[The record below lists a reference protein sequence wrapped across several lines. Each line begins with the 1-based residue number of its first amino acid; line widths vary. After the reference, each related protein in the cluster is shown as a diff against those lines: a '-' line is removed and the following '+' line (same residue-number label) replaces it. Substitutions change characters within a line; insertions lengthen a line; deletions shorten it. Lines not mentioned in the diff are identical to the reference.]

1 MCIRDRVLSDKL
13 FPHDISAE
21 ESVIGSL
28 LLDGLSFTKIASFL
42 EPEHFYLEPNR
53 IIFEIARDLFN
64 RQEPINQISIAHELE
79 TQEKLEDVGGRAYL
93 AKVVDVVPTS
103 IHIKHYANLV
113 RRTATMRT
121 LINAA
126 ENISEIGFDNDPDIE
141 NALSKAEDII
151 YSIRN
156 DQPSRDFV
164 PLRETLTP
172 YLETSSSD
180 LADDENRPISSGFKL
195 LDDLLGG
202 LQRSDMLVLAA
213 RPSVG
218 KSMFALNLAINAAMN
233 DQKVA
238 IYSLEMGREQI
249 ATRML
254 ATQARVNMHSL
265 RMMRLSSSQ
274 ENRLVDAIGRLS
286 DLSIFIDDSPVQGV
300 AEMRGKARRLQLEYG
315 LDFIIVD
322 YMQLISNNKG
332 SRETNRAQEVSE
344 ISRQI
349 KAMARDLRVPV
360 IAISQ
365 LSRAIEH
372 RQSHRPLLSDL
383 RESGSIEQDADV
395 VMFIHRE
402 EKFTTKEDWI
412 KNNPGV
418 PYPEGQ
424 AEIIVAKH
432 RNGPTDTIPLAV
444 DDSIGRFVTIDSAR
458 NNQLSTQEN

>member
-1 MCIRDRVLSDKL
+1 MVLSDRL
-13 FPHDISAE
+13 FPHDLSAE

-28 LLDGLSFTKIASFL
+28 LIDDLAFSKIASIL
-42 EPEHFYLEPNR
+42 EPEHFYMEANR
-53 IIFEIARDLFN
+53 LVFEIAKELFT
-64 RQEPINQISIAHELE
+64 RQQPINQITIAHELE
-79 TQEKLEDVGGRAYL
+79 TIDKLESVGGRAYL
-93 AKVVDVVPTS
+93 AKVINVVPTS
-103 IHIKHYANLV
+103 LHIKHYANLV

-121 LINAA
+121 LITAA
-126 ENISEIGFDNDPDIE
+126 EDISDIGFDNNPDIE
-141 NALSKAEDII
+141 NALNRAEDII
-151 YSIRN
+151 YNIRS

-172 YLETSSSD
+172 YLESSSTD
-180 LADDENRPISSGFKL
+180 MSDDENKPINSGFNL

-202 LQRSDMLVLAA
+202 FQRSDMIVIAA

-218 KSMFALNLAINAAMN
+218 KSMFALNVAINAATN
-233 DQKVA
+233 NNNVA
-238 IYSLEMGREQI
+238 IFSLEMGREQI

-254 ATQARVNMHSL
+254 STQGRINMHSL
-265 RMMRLSSSQ
+265 RMRRLSSSD

-286 DLSIFIDDSPVQGV
+286 DLSIFIDDSPIQAV

-315 LDFIIVD
+315 LDFIVID
-322 YMQLISNNKG
+322 YMQLVTTNKG
-332 SRETNRAQEVSE
+332 NRDTNRAQEVSE

-402 EKFTTKEDWI
+402 EKFTTREDWM
-412 KNNPGV
+412 KNNPGI

-424 AEIIVAKH
+424 AEIIIAKH
-432 RNGPTDTIPLAV
+432 RNGPTDTIPLGV
-444 DDSIGRFVTIDSAR
+444 YESIGRFITIDSVNKQAMA
-458 NNQLSTQEN
+458 EG

>member
-1 MCIRDRVLSDKL
+1 MVLSNRL
-13 FPHDISAE
+13 FPHDLSAE

-28 LLDGLSFTKIASFL
+28 LIDDLGFSKIASIL
-42 EPEHFYLEPNR
+42 QPEHFYMEANR
-53 IIFEIARDLFN
+53 LVFEIAKELFT
-64 RQEPINQISIAHELE
+64 RQQPINQITIAHELE
-79 TQEKLEDVGGRAYL
+79 TIDKLESVGGRAYL
-93 AKVVDVVPTS
+93 AKVINVVPTS
-103 IHIKHYANLV
+103 LHIKHYANLV

-121 LINAA
+121 LITAA
-126 ENISEIGFDNDPDIE
+126 EDISDIGFDNNPDIE
-141 NALSKAEDII
+141 NALNRAEDII
-151 YSIRN
+151 YNIRSV
-156 DQPSRDFV
+156 QPSRDFV

-172 YLETSSSD
+172 YLESSSTD
-180 LADDENRPISSGFKL
+180 MSDCENQPINSGFNL

-202 LQRSDMLVLAA
+202 FQRSDMIVIAA

-218 KSMFALNLAINAAMN
+218 KSMFALNVAINAATN
-233 DQKVA
+233 NNNVA
-238 IYSLEMGREQI
+238 IFSLEMGREQI

-254 ATQARVNMHSL
+254 STQGRINMHSL
-265 RMMRLSSSQ
+265 RMRRLSSSD

-286 DLSIFIDDSPVQGV
+286 DLSIFIDDSPIQAV

-315 LDFIIVD
+315 LDFIVLD
-322 YMQLISNNKG
+322 YMQLVTTNKG
-332 SRETNRAQEVSE
+332 NRDTNRAQEVSE

-402 EKFTTKEDWI
+402 EKFTTREDWM
-412 KNNPGV
+412 KNNPGI

-424 AEIIVAKH
+424 AEIIIAKH
-432 RNGPTDTIPLAV
+432 RNGPTDTIPLGV
-444 DDSIGRFVTIDSAR
+444 DDSIGRFISIDSVNKQAMA
-458 NNQLSTQEN
+458 EG

>member
-1 MCIRDRVLSDKL
+1 MVLSDRL
-13 FPHDISAE
+13 FPHDLSAE

-28 LLDGLSFTKIASFL
+28 LIDDLVFSKIASIL
-42 EPEHFYLEPNR
+42 EPEHFYMEANR
-53 IIFEIARDLFN
+53 LVFEIAKELFT
-64 RQEPINQISIAHELE
+64 RQQPINQITIAHELE
-79 TQEKLEDVGGRAYL
+79 TVDKLESVGGRAYL
-93 AKVVDVVPTS
+93 AKVINVVPTS
-103 IHIKHYANLV
+103 LHIKHYANLV

-121 LINAA
+121 LITAA
-126 ENISEIGFDNDPDIE
+126 EDISDIGFDNNPDIE
-141 NALSKAEDII
+141 NALNRAEDII
-151 YSIRN
+151 YNIRS

-172 YLETSSSD
+172 YLESSSTD
-180 LADDENRPISSGFKL
+180 MSDNENQPINSGFNL

-202 LQRSDMLVLAA
+202 FQRSDMIVIAA

-218 KSMFALNLAINAAMN
+218 KSMFALNVAINAATN
-233 DQKVA
+233 NNNVA
-238 IYSLEMGREQI
+238 IFSLEMGREQI

-254 ATQARVNMHSL
+254 STQGRINMHSL
-265 RMMRLSSSQ
+265 RMRRLSSSD

-286 DLSIFIDDSPVQGV
+286 DLSIFIDDSPIQAV

-315 LDFIIVD
+315 LDFIVID
-322 YMQLISNNKG
+322 YMQLVTTNKG
-332 SRETNRAQEVSE
+332 NRDTNRAQEVSE

-383 RESGSIEQDADV
+383 RESGSIEQDADG

-402 EKFTTKEDWI
+402 EKFTTREDWM
-412 KNNPGV
+412 KNNPGI

-424 AEIIVAKH
+424 AEIIIAKH
-432 RNGPTDTIPLAV
+432 RNGPTDTIPLGV
-444 DDSIGRFVTIDSAR
+444 DDSIGRFISIDSVNKQAMA
-458 NNQLSTQEN
+458 EG

>member
-1 MCIRDRVLSDKL
+1 MVLSDKL

-28 LLDGLSFTKIASFL
+28 LLDGLSFTKIASYL
-42 EPEHFYLEPNR
+42 EPEHFYLESNKV
-53 IIFEIARDLFN
+53 IFEIARDLFN
-64 RQEPINQISIAHELE
+64 RQEPINQISVAHELE
-79 TQEKLEDVGGRAYL
+79 TQEKLEDIGGRSYL
-93 AKVVDVVPTS
+93 AKVVNVVPTS
-103 IHIKHYANLV
+103 VHIKHYANLV

-126 ENISEIGFDNDPDIE
+126 ENISDIGFDNDPDIE

-172 YLETSSSD
+172 YLETSSSS
-180 LADDENRPISSGFKL
+180 LADSENQPINSGFKL

-233 DQKVA
+233 DHKVA
-238 IYSLEMGREQI
+238 IFSLEMGREQI

-300 AEMRGKARRLQLEYG
+300 AEMRGKARRLQLEFG

-332 SRETNRAQEVSE
+332 NRETNRAQEVSE

-349 KAMARDLRVPV
+349 KAMARDLKVPV
-360 IAISQ
+360 IAVSQ

-402 EKFTTKEDWI
+402 EKFTTKEEWI

-444 DDSIGRFVTIDSAR
+444 DDSVGRFITIDSVR

>member
-1 MCIRDRVLSDKL
+1 MVLSDRL
-13 FPHDISAE
+13 FPHDLSAE

-28 LLDGLSFTKIASFL
+28 LIDDLAFSKIASIL
-42 EPEHFYLEPNR
+42 EPEHFYMEANR
-53 IIFEIARDLFN
+53 LVFEVAKELFT
-64 RQEPINQISIAHELE
+64 RQQPINQITIAHELE
-79 TQEKLEDVGGRAYL
+79 TIDKLESVGGRAYL
-93 AKVVDVVPTS
+93 AKVINVVPTS
-103 IHIKHYANLV
+103 LHIKHYANLV

-121 LINAA
+121 LITAA
-126 ENISEIGFDNDPDIE
+126 EDISDIGFDNNPDIE
-141 NALSKAEDII
+141 NALNRAEDII
-151 YSIRN
+151 YNIRS

-172 YLETSSSD
+172 YLESSSTD
-180 LADDENRPISSGFKL
+180 MSDDENRPINSGFNL

-202 LQRSDMLVLAA
+202 FQRSDMIVIAA

-218 KSMFALNLAINAAMN
+218 KSMFALNVAINAATN
-233 DQKVA
+233 NNNVA
-238 IYSLEMGREQI
+238 IFSLEMGREQI

-254 ATQARVNMHSL
+254 STQGRINMHSL
-265 RMMRLSSSQ
+265 RMRRLSSSD

-286 DLSIFIDDSPVQGV
+286 DLSIFIDDSPIQAV

-315 LDFIIVD
+315 LDFIVID
-322 YMQLISNNKG
+322 YMQLVTTNKG
-332 SRETNRAQEVSE
+332 NRDTNRAQEVSE

-349 KAMARDLRVPV
+349 KAMARDLKVPV

-402 EKFTTKEDWI
+402 EKFTTREDWM
-412 KNNPGV
+412 KNNPGI

-424 AEIIVAKH
+424 AEIIIAKH
-432 RNGPTDTIPLAV
+432 RNGPTDTIPLGV
-444 DDSIGRFVTIDSAR
+444 DDSIGRFITIDSVNKQAMA
-458 NNQLSTQEN
+458 EG

>member
-1 MCIRDRVLSDKL
+1 
-13 FPHDISAE
+13 
-21 ESVIGSL
+21 
-28 LLDGLSFTKIASFL
+28 
-42 EPEHFYLEPNR
+42 
-53 IIFEIARDLFN
+53 
-64 RQEPINQISIAHELE
+64 
-79 TQEKLEDVGGRAYL
+79 
-93 AKVVDVVPTS
+93 
-103 IHIKHYANLV
+103 
-113 RRTATMRT
+113 MRT
-121 LINAA
+121 LITAA
-126 ENISEIGFDNDPDIE
+126 EDISDIGFDNNPDIE
-141 NALSKAEDII
+141 NALNRAEDII
-151 YSIRN
+151 YNIRS

-172 YLETSSSD
+172 YLESSSTD
-180 LADDENRPISSGFKL
+180 MSDGENQPINSGFNL

-202 LQRSDMLVLAA
+202 FQRSDMIVIAA

-218 KSMFALNLAINAAMN
+218 KSMFALNVAINAATN
-233 DQKVA
+233 NNNVA
-238 IYSLEMGREQI
+238 IFSLEMGREQI

-254 ATQARVNMHSL
+254 STQGRINMHSL
-265 RMMRLSSSQ
+265 RMRRLSSSD

-286 DLSIFIDDSPVQGV
+286 DLSIFIDDSPIQAV

-315 LDFIIVD
+315 LDFIVID
-322 YMQLISNNKG
+322 YMQLVTTNKG
-332 SRETNRAQEVSE
+332 NRDTNRAQEVSE

-402 EKFTTKEDWI
+402 EKFTTREDWM
-412 KNNPGV
+412 KNNPGI

-424 AEIIVAKH
+424 AEIIIAKH
-432 RNGPTDTIPLAV
+432 RNGPTDTIPLGV
-444 DDSIGRFVTIDSAR
+444 DDSIGRFISIDSVNKQAMA
-458 NNQLSTQEN
+458 EG

>member
-1 MCIRDRVLSDKL
+1 MVLSDKL

-42 EPEHFYLEPNR
+42 EPEHFYLESNK
-53 IIFEIARDLFN
+53 IIFEISRDLFN
-64 RQEPINQISIAHELE
+64 RQEPINQISVAHELE
-79 TQEKLEDVGGRAYL
+79 TQEKLEDVGGRSYL
-93 AKVVDVVPTS
+93 AKVVNVVPTS
-103 IHIKHYANLV
+103 VHIKHYANLV

-126 ENISEIGFDNDPDIE
+126 ENISDIGFDNDPDIE

-172 YLETSSSD
+172 YLESSSSNLSD
-180 LADDENRPISSGFKL
+180 SENQPISSGFKL

-233 DQKVA
+233 DHKVA

-332 SRETNRAQEVSE
+332 NRETNRAQEVSE

-349 KAMARDLRVPV
+349 KAMARDLKVPV

-402 EKFTTKEDWI
+402 EKFTTKEEWI
-412 KNNPGV
+412 KSNPGV

-444 DDSIGRFVTIDSAR
+444 DDSVGRFITIDSAR

>member
-1 MCIRDRVLSDKL
+1 MVLSDKL

-395 VMFIHRE
+395 VMFVYRE
-402 EKFTTKEDWI
+402 AYYLEGKEPALGSVEHAEWQQKMDEI
-412 KNNPGV
+412 SRL
-418 PYPEGQ
+418 
-424 AEIIVAKH
+424 AEIIISKQ
-432 RNGPTDTIPLAV
+432 RQGPP
-444 DDSIGRFVTIDSAR
+444 
-458 NNQLSTQEN
+458 

>member
-1 MCIRDRVLSDKL
+1 MVLSNRL
-13 FPHDISAE
+13 FPHDLSAE

-28 LLDGLSFTKIASFL
+28 LIDDLGFSKIASIL
-42 EPEHFYLEPNR
+42 QPEHFYMEANR
-53 IIFEIARDLFN
+53 LVFEIAKQLFT
-64 RQEPINQISIAHELE
+64 RQQPINQITIAHELE
-79 TQEKLEDVGGRAYL
+79 TIDKLESVGGRAYL
-93 AKVVDVVPTS
+93 AKVINVVPTS
-103 IHIKHYANLV
+103 LHIKHYANLV

-121 LINAA
+121 LITAA
-126 ENISEIGFDNDPDIE
+126 EDISDIGFDNNPDIE
-141 NALSKAEDII
+141 NALNRAEDII
-151 YSIRN
+151 YNIRS

-172 YLETSSSD
+172 YLESSSTD
-180 LADDENRPISSGFKL
+180 MSDGENQPINSGFNL

-202 LQRSDMLVLAA
+202 FQRSDMIVIAA

-218 KSMFALNLAINAAMN
+218 KSMFALNVAINAATN
-233 DQKVA
+233 NNNVA
-238 IYSLEMGREQI
+238 IFSLEMGREQI

-254 ATQARVNMHSL
+254 STQGRINMHSL
-265 RMMRLSSSQ
+265 RMRRLSSSD

-286 DLSIFIDDSPVQGV
+286 DLSIFIDDSPIQAV

-315 LDFIIVD
+315 LDFIVID
-322 YMQLISNNKG
+322 YMQLVTTNKG
-332 SRETNRAQEVSE
+332 NRDTNRAQEVSE

-349 KAMARDLRVPV
+349 KAMARDLKVPV

-402 EKFTTKEDWI
+402 EKFTTREDWM
-412 KNNPGV
+412 KNNPGI

-424 AEIIVAKH
+424 AEIIIAKH
-432 RNGPTDTIPLAV
+432 RNGPTDTIPLGV
-444 DDSIGRFVTIDSAR
+444 DDSIGRFISIDSVNKQVMA
-458 NNQLSTQEN
+458 EG

>member
-1 MCIRDRVLSDKL
+1 ME
-13 FPHDISAE
+13 A
-21 ESVIGSL
+21 
-28 LLDGLSFTKIASFL
+28 
-42 EPEHFYLEPNR
+42 NR
-53 IIFEIARDLFN
+53 LVFEIAKELFT
-64 RQEPINQISIAHELE
+64 RQQPINQITIAHELE
-79 TQEKLEDVGGRAYL
+79 TVDKLESVGGRAYL
-93 AKVVDVVPTS
+93 AKVINVVPTS
-103 IHIKHYANLV
+103 LHIKHYANLV

-121 LINAA
+121 LITAA
-126 ENISEIGFDNDPDIE
+126 EDISDIGFDNNPDIE
-141 NALSKAEDII
+141 NALNRAEDII
-151 YSIRN
+151 YNIRS

-172 YLETSSSD
+172 YLESSSTD
-180 LADDENRPISSGFKL
+180 MSDGENQPINSGFNL

-202 LQRSDMLVLAA
+202 FQRSDMIVIAA

-218 KSMFALNLAINAAMN
+218 KSMFALNVAINAATN
-233 DQKVA
+233 NNNVA
-238 IYSLEMGREQI
+238 IFSLEMGREQI

-254 ATQARVNMHSL
+254 STQGRINMHSL
-265 RMMRLSSSQ
+265 RMRRLSSSD

-286 DLSIFIDDSPVQGV
+286 DLSIFIDDSPIQAV

-315 LDFIIVD
+315 LDFIVID
-322 YMQLISNNKG
+322 YMQLVTTNKG
-332 SRETNRAQEVSE
+332 NRDTNRAQEVSE

-402 EKFTTKEDWI
+402 EKFTTREDWM
-412 KNNPGV
+412 KNNPGI

-424 AEIIVAKH
+424 AEIIIAKH
-432 RNGPTDTIPLAV
+432 RNGPTDTIPLGV
-444 DDSIGRFVTIDSAR
+444 DDSIGRFISIDSVNKQAMA
-458 NNQLSTQEN
+458 EG

>member
-1 MCIRDRVLSDKL
+1 MVLSDRL
-13 FPHDISAE
+13 FPHDLSAE

-28 LLDGLSFTKIASFL
+28 LIDDLAFSKIASIL
-42 EPEHFYLEPNR
+42 EPEHFYMEANR
-53 IIFEIARDLFN
+53 LVFEIAKELFT
-64 RQEPINQISIAHELE
+64 RQQPINQITIAHELE
-79 TQEKLEDVGGRAYL
+79 TIDKLESVGGRAYL
-93 AKVVDVVPTS
+93 AKVINVVPTS
-103 IHIKHYANLV
+103 LHIKHYANLV

-121 LINAA
+121 LITAA
-126 ENISEIGFDNDPDIE
+126 EDISDIGFDNNPDIE
-141 NALSKAEDII
+141 NALNRAEDII
-151 YSIRN
+151 YNIRS

-172 YLETSSSD
+172 YLESSSTD
-180 LADDENRPISSGFKL
+180 MSDDENKPINSGFNL

-202 LQRSDMLVLAA
+202 FQRSDMIVIAA

-218 KSMFALNLAINAAMN
+218 KSMFALNVAINAATN
-233 DQKVA
+233 NNNVA
-238 IYSLEMGREQI
+238 IFSLEMGREQI

-254 ATQARVNMHSL
+254 STQGRINMHSL
-265 RMMRLSSSQ
+265 RMRRLSSSD

-286 DLSIFIDDSPVQGV
+286 DLSIFIDDSPIQAV

-315 LDFIIVD
+315 LDFIVID
-322 YMQLISNNKG
+322 YMQLVTTNKG
-332 SRETNRAQEVSE
+332 NRDTNRAQEVSE

-402 EKFTTKEDWI
+402 EKFTTREDWM
-412 KNNPGV
+412 KNNPGI

-424 AEIIVAKH
+424 AEIIIAKH
-432 RNGPTDTIPLAV
+432 RNGPTDTIPLGV
-444 DDSIGRFVTIDSAR
+444 DDSIGRFITIDPVNKQAMA
-458 NNQLSTQEN
+458 EG

>member
-1 MCIRDRVLSDKL
+1 MVLSDKL

-28 LLDGLSFTKIASFL
+28 LLDGLSFTKIASYL
-42 EPEHFYLEPNR
+42 EPEHFYLESNKV
-53 IIFEIARDLFN
+53 IFEIARDLFN
-64 RQEPINQISIAHELE
+64 RQEPINQISVAHELE
-79 TQEKLEDVGGRAYL
+79 TQEKLEDVGGRSYL
-93 AKVVDVVPTS
+93 AKVVNVVPTS
-103 IHIKHYANLV
+103 VHIKHYANLV

-126 ENISEIGFDNDPDIE
+126 ENISDIGFDNDPDIE

-172 YLETSSSD
+172 YLETSSSSLTD
-180 LADDENRPISSGFKL
+180 SENQPINSGFKL

-233 DQKVA
+233 DHKVA
-238 IYSLEMGREQI
+238 IFSLEMGREQI

-300 AEMRGKARRLQLEYG
+300 AEMRGKARRLQLEFG
-315 LDFIIVD
+315 LDFIIID

-332 SRETNRAQEVSE
+332 NRETNRAQEVSE

-349 KAMARDLRVPV
+349 KAMARDLKVPV
-360 IAISQ
+360 IAVSQ

-402 EKFTTKEDWI
+402 EKFTTKEEWI

-444 DDSIGRFVTIDSAR
+444 DDSVGRFITIDSVR

>member
-1 MCIRDRVLSDKL
+1 MVLSDKL

-180 LADDENRPISSGFKL
+180 LADDENRPISSGFKW

>member
-1 MCIRDRVLSDKL
+1 MVLSDRL
-13 FPHDISAE
+13 FPHDLSAE
-21 ESVIGSL
+21 ESVLGSL
-28 LLDGLSFTKIASFL
+28 LIDDLAFSKIASIL
-42 EPEHFYLEPNR
+42 EPEHFYMEANR
-53 IIFEIARDLFN
+53 LVFEIAKELFT
-64 RQEPINQISIAHELE
+64 RQQPINQITIAHELE
-79 TQEKLEDVGGRAYL
+79 TIDKLESVGGRAYL
-93 AKVVDVVPTS
+93 AKVINVVPTS
-103 IHIKHYANLV
+103 LHIKHYANLV

-121 LINAA
+121 LITAA
-126 ENISEIGFDNDPDIE
+126 EDISDIGFDNNPDIE
-141 NALSKAEDII
+141 NALNRAEDII
-151 YSIRN
+151 YNIRS

-172 YLETSSSD
+172 YLESSSTD
-180 LADDENRPISSGFKL
+180 MSDDENKPINSGFNL

-202 LQRSDMLVLAA
+202 FQRSDMIVIAA

-218 KSMFALNLAINAAMN
+218 KSMFALNVAINAATN
-233 DQKVA
+233 NNNVA
-238 IYSLEMGREQI
+238 IFSLEMGREQI

-254 ATQARVNMHSL
+254 STQGRINMHSL
-265 RMMRLSSSQ
+265 RMRRLSSSD

-286 DLSIFIDDSPVQGV
+286 DLSIFIDDSPIQAV

-315 LDFIIVD
+315 LDFIVID
-322 YMQLISNNKG
+322 YMQLVTTNKG
-332 SRETNRAQEVSE
+332 NRDTNRAQEVSE

-402 EKFTTKEDWI
+402 EKFTTREDWM
-412 KNNPGV
+412 KNNPGI

-424 AEIIVAKH
+424 AEIIIAKH
-432 RNGPTDTIPLAV
+432 RNGPTDTIPLGV
-444 DDSIGRFVTIDSAR
+444 DDSIGRFITIDSVNKQAMA
-458 NNQLSTQEN
+458 EG

>member
-1 MCIRDRVLSDKL
+1 MVLSDKL

-113 RRTATMRT
+113 RRTAAMRT

>member
-1 MCIRDRVLSDKL
+1 MVLSDKL

-21 ESVIGSL
+21 ESVIGAL

-180 LADDENRPISSGFKL
+180 LADNENRPISSGFKL

>member
-1 MCIRDRVLSDKL
+1 MVLSNRL
-13 FPHDISAE
+13 FPHDLSAE

-28 LLDGLSFTKIASFL
+28 LIDDLGFSKIASIL
-42 EPEHFYLEPNR
+42 QPEHFYMEANR
-53 IIFEIARDLFN
+53 LVFEIAKELFT
-64 RQEPINQISIAHELE
+64 RQQPINQITIAHELE
-79 TQEKLEDVGGRAYL
+79 TIDKLESVGGRAYL
-93 AKVVDVVPTS
+93 AKVINVVPTS
-103 IHIKHYANLV
+103 LHIKHYANLV

-121 LINAA
+121 LITAA
-126 ENISEIGFDNDPDIE
+126 EDISDIGFDNNPDIE
-141 NALSKAEDII
+141 NALNRAEDII
-151 YSIRN
+151 YNIRS

-172 YLETSSSD
+172 YLESSSTD
-180 LADDENRPISSGFKL
+180 MSDGENQPINSGFNL

-202 LQRSDMLVLAA
+202 FQRSDMIVIAA

-218 KSMFALNLAINAAMN
+218 KSMFALNVAINAATN
-233 DQKVA
+233 NNNVA
-238 IYSLEMGREQI
+238 IFSLEMGREQI

-254 ATQARVNMHSL
+254 STQGRINMHSL
-265 RMMRLSSSQ
+265 RMRRLSSSD

-286 DLSIFIDDSPVQGV
+286 DLSIFIDDSPIQAV

-315 LDFIIVD
+315 LDFIVID
-322 YMQLISNNKG
+322 YMQLVTTNKG
-332 SRETNRAQEVSE
+332 NRDTNRAQEVSE

-402 EKFTTKEDWI
+402 EKFTTREDWM
-412 KNNPGV
+412 KNNPGI

-424 AEIIVAKH
+424 AEIIIAKH
-432 RNGPTDTIPLAV
+432 RNGPTDTIPLGV
-444 DDSIGRFVTIDSAR
+444 DDSIGRFISIDSVNKQAMA
-458 NNQLSTQEN
+458 EG

>member
-1 MCIRDRVLSDKL
+1 MVLSDRL
-13 FPHDISAE
+13 FPHDLSAE

-28 LLDGLSFTKIASFL
+28 LIDDLAFSKIASIL
-42 EPEHFYLEPNR
+42 EPEHFYMEANR
-53 IIFEIARDLFN
+53 LVFEIAKDLFT
-64 RQEPINQISIAHELE
+64 RQQPINQITIAHELE
-79 TQEKLEDVGGRAYL
+79 TIDKLESVGGRAYL
-93 AKVVDVVPTS
+93 AKVINVVPTS
-103 IHIKHYANLV
+103 LHIKHYANLV

-121 LINAA
+121 LISAA
-126 ENISEIGFDNDPDIE
+126 ENISDIGFDNNPDIE
-141 NALSKAEDII
+141 NALNKAEDII
-151 YSIRN
+151 YNIRT

-172 YLETSSSD
+172 YLESSSTD
-180 LADDENRPISSGFKL
+180 MSDDENQPVNSGFNL

-202 LQRSDMLVLAA
+202 FQRSDMIVIAA

-218 KSMFALNLAINAAMN
+218 KSMFALNVAINAASN
-233 DQKVA
+233 NNNVA
-238 IYSLEMGREQI
+238 IFSLEMGREQI

-254 ATQARVNMHSL
+254 STQGRINMHSL
-265 RMMRLSSSQ
+265 RMRRLSSSD

-286 DLSIFIDDSPVQGV
+286 DLSIFIDDSPIQAV

-315 LDFIIVD
+315 LDFIVID
-322 YMQLISNNKG
+322 YMQLVTTNKG
-332 SRETNRAQEVSE
+332 NRDTNRAQEVSE

-349 KAMARDLRVPV
+349 KAMARDLKVPV

-402 EKFTTKEDWI
+402 EKFTTREDWM
-412 KNNPGV
+412 KNNPGI

-424 AEIIVAKH
+424 AEIIIAKH
-432 RNGPTDTIPLAV
+432 RNGPTDTIPLGV
-444 DDSIGRFVTIDSAR
+444 DDSIGRFITIDSVNKQAIA
-458 NNQLSTQEN
+458 EG

>member
-1 MCIRDRVLSDKL
+1 MVLSDKL

-42 EPEHFYLEPNR
+42 EPEHFYLESNKV
-53 IIFEIARDLFN
+53 IFVIARDLFN
-64 RQEPINQISIAHELE
+64 RQEPINQISVAHELE
-79 TQEKLEDVGGRAYL
+79 TQEKLEDVGGRSYL
-93 AKVVDVVPTS
+93 AKVVNVVPTS
-103 IHIKHYANLV
+103 VHIKHYANLV

-126 ENISEIGFDNDPDIE
+126 ENISDIGFDNDPDIE

-172 YLETSSSD
+172 YLETSSSSLSD
-180 LADDENRPISSGFKL
+180 SENQPISSGFKL

-238 IYSLEMGREQI
+238 IFSLEMGREQI

-300 AEMRGKARRLQLEYG
+300 AEMRGKARRLQLEFG
-315 LDFIIVD
+315 LDFIIID

-332 SRETNRAQEVSE
+332 NRETNRAQEVSE

-349 KAMARDLRVPV
+349 KAMARDLKVPV
-360 IAISQ
+360 IAVSQ

-402 EKFTTKEDWI
+402 EKFTTKEEWI

-418 PYPEGQ
+418 PYPAGQ

-444 DDSIGRFVTIDSAR
+444 DDSVGRFITIDSVR

>member
-1 MCIRDRVLSDKL
+1 MVLSDKL

-42 EPEHFYLEPNR
+42 EPEHFYLESNK
-53 IIFEIARDLFN
+53 IIFEISRDLFN
-64 RQEPINQISIAHELE
+64 RQEPINQISVAHELE
-79 TQEKLEDVGGRAYL
+79 TQEKLEDVGGRSYL
-93 AKVVDVVPTS
+93 AKVVNVVPTS
-103 IHIKHYANLV
+103 VHIKHYANLV

-126 ENISEIGFDNDPDIE
+126 ENISDIGFDNDPDIE

-172 YLETSSSD
+172 YLESSSSD
-180 LADDENRPISSGFKL
+180 LSDSENQPISSGFKL

-233 DQKVA
+233 DHKVA

-332 SRETNRAQEVSE
+332 NRETNRAQEVSE

-402 EKFTTKEDWI
+402 EKFTTKEEWI
-412 KNNPGV
+412 KSNPGV

-444 DDSIGRFVTIDSAR
+444 DDSVGRFITIDSAR

>member
-1 MCIRDRVLSDKL
+1 MVLSDRL
-13 FPHDISAE
+13 FPHDLSAE

-28 LLDGLSFTKIASFL
+28 LIDDLAFSKIASIL
-42 EPEHFYLEPNR
+42 EPEHFYMEANR
-53 IIFEIARDLFN
+53 LVFEVAKELFT
-64 RQEPINQISIAHELE
+64 RQQPINQITIAHELE
-79 TQEKLEDVGGRAYL
+79 TIDKLESVGGRAYL
-93 AKVVDVVPTS
+93 AKVINVVPTAL
-103 IHIKHYANLV
+103 HIKHYANLV

-121 LINAA
+121 LITAA
-126 ENISEIGFDNDPDIE
+126 EDISDIGFDNNPDIE
-141 NALSKAEDII
+141 NALNRAEDII
-151 YSIRN
+151 YNIRS

-172 YLETSSSD
+172 YLESSSTD
-180 LADDENRPISSGFKL
+180 MSDDENKPINSGFNL

-202 LQRSDMLVLAA
+202 FQRSDMIVIAA

-218 KSMFALNLAINAAMN
+218 KSMFALNVAINAATN
-233 DQKVA
+233 NNNVA
-238 IYSLEMGREQI
+238 IFSLEMGREQI

-254 ATQARVNMHSL
+254 STQGRINMHSL
-265 RMMRLSSSQ
+265 RMRRLSSSD

-286 DLSIFIDDSPVQGV
+286 DLSIFIDDSPIQAV

-315 LDFIIVD
+315 LDFIVID
-322 YMQLISNNKG
+322 YMQLVTTNKG
-332 SRETNRAQEVSE
+332 NRDTNRAQEVSE

-402 EKFTTKEDWI
+402 EKFTTREDWM
-412 KNNPGV
+412 KNNPGI

-424 AEIIVAKH
+424 AEIIIAKH
-432 RNGPTDTIPLAV
+432 RNGPTDTIPLGV
-444 DDSIGRFVTIDSAR
+444 DDSIGRFITIDSVNKQAMA
-458 NNQLSTQEN
+458 EG